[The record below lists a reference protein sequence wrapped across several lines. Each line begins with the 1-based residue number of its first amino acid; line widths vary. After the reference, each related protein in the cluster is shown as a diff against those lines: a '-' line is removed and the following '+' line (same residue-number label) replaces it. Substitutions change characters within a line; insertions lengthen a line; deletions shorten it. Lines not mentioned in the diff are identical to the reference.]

1 MTPARSGSPD
11 SLRLALGSTRL
22 RVGLA
27 FVLVLLMVLG
37 VRLFQLQALD
47 LNGMAQVGLSKRLTT
62 TAVPPVRGSIVDMNG
77 KYFARSVESYDI
89 VVDQR
94 LSAVEEFSRTVD
106 DPEEENGVRRET
118 GIPIEQGLAEL
129 SAVLGI
135 DAATLKSSIMGDQT
149 FNYVAKS
156 VTPDVRNRALAVGI
170 PGVYADRTSVRTYP
184 AGPVAGSI
192 IGFVSDDG
200 NPQEGLEYSLNNAL
214 AGTAGSR
221 TFEIGG
227 DGIRIPYATNKDVPA
242 VDGQNVRLTIDQ
254 DLQWFAQQTIAS
266 QVKDYKAD
274 WGNIVVV
281 EVKTGAIRAMAEST
295 TPDPNDP
302 TATPPK
308 KRRPNSVSASFEPGS
323 TTKVITLA
331 AALEE
336 GRIEPTSKFILENRY
351 TVGGQTFKD
360 AFEHGTENRTAAGVL
375 AKSMNTGTVQIGEK
389 LTKQE
394 RYDWLKKFGIGEPL
408 GTGLNEENQGLL
420 PTPDKWDDRQQ
431 YTVLFGQGL
440 TQTALHTAMMY
451 QTIAN
456 DGVRL
461 RPRLI
466 DAYIDPDG
474 TEHTVPEAEGTKVI
488 SEGTAAEMRKM
499 LETVT
504 EEGSGKSGELEQ
516 YRVGAK
522 TGTAE
527 APSASGGYDGYTLS
541 YAGIAPIEDPQYV
554 VVITLQR
561 PQGDLYYLI
570 PGESF
575 QKVMKQVL
583 NSTNVPAS
591 TTKPDIYPVEY

>member
-1 MTPARSGSPD
+1 MV
-11 SLRLALGSTRL
+11 LGSTRL

-27 FVLVLLMVLG
+27 FVLVLLMMLG
-37 VRLFQLQALD
+37 VRLFQLQGLD
-47 LNGMAQVGLSKRLTT
+47 LGGMAQVGLSKRLTNT
-62 TAVPPVRGSIVDMNG
+62 TVAPVRGSIVDMNG
-77 KYFARSVESYDI
+77 KYFARSVERYDI
-89 VVDQR
+89 VVDQG
-94 LSAVEEFSRTVD
+94 LSAVDGFDRTVQDPD
-106 DPEEENGVRRET
+106 DPDSTIRVDV
-118 GIPIEQGLAEL
+118 PIEQGLEEL

-135 DAATLKSSIMGDQT
+135 DVETLRGSVLGDKT

-156 VTPDVRNRALAVGI
+156 VTPEVKNQALEIGI
-170 PGVYADRTSVRTYP
+170 PGVYADKTSVRTYP
-184 AGPVAGSI
+184 AGSVAGSV

-200 NPQEGLEYSLNNAL
+200 TPQEGLEYSLNDQL
-214 AGTAGSR
+214 TGTAGKR

-227 DGIRIPYATNKDVPA
+227 DGIRIPYATNEDVPA
-242 VDGQNVRLTIDQ
+242 VDGQSVRLTIDQ

-266 QVKDYKAD
+266 QVKDYDAE

-281 EVKTGAIRAMAEST
+281 ETGTGAIRAMAEST

-302 TATPPK
+302 TATPAEQ
-308 KRRPNSVSASFEPGS
+308 RRPNSVSASFEPGS

-331 AALEE
+331 GALEE
-336 GRIEPTSKFILENRY
+336 GLIEPTSKFTLDNRY
-351 TVGGQTFKD
+351 TVGDQTFKD
-360 AFEHGTENRTAAGVL
+360 AWEHGTEKRTAAGIL

-420 PTPDKWDDRQQ
+420 STPDNWDDRQQ

-440 TQTALHTAMMY
+440 TQTALHTAMVY

-461 RPRLI
+461 KPRLI

-474 TEHTVPEAEGTKVI
+474 TEHVVPQAEGTEVV
-488 SEGTAAEMRKM
+488 SEKTAAEMRKM

-527 APSASGGYDGYTLS
+527 APGATGGYDGYTLS
-541 YAGIAPIEDPQYV
+541 YAGIAPIEDPKYV

-575 QKVMKQVL
+575 QKVMQQAL
-583 NSTNVPAS
+583 NSDNVPAS

>member
-1 MTPARSGSPD
+1 MTPARPGSPD
-11 SLRLALGSTRL
+11 SLRLALGSRRL

-47 LNGMAQVGLSKRLTT
+47 LNGMAQAGLSKRLTT
-62 TAVPPVRGSIVDMNG
+62 TAVQPVRGSIVDMNG
-77 KYFARSVESYDI
+77 KYFARSVERYDL

-94 LSAVEEFSRTVD
+94 LSAVEEFRRFN
-106 DPEEENGVRRET
+106 EELDEWEV
-118 GIPIEQGLAEL
+118 IPMDQALSEL
-129 SAVLGI
+129 SAVIGVDGETLRGAVLG
-135 DAATLKSSIMGDQT
+135 DKS
-149 FNYVAKS
+149 FNYILKS
-156 VTPDVRNRALAVGI
+156 VTPEVKNRALAVKI
-170 PGVYADRTSVRTYP
+170 PGVYADQTSVRTYP
-184 AGPVAGSI
+184 AGAVGGSI
-192 IGFVSDDG
+192 IGFVSENGD
-200 NPQEGLEYSLNNAL
+200 PQEGLEYSLNDQL
-214 AGTAGSR
+214 TGTAGQR

-227 DGIRIPYATNKDVPA
+227 DGIRIPYATNEDVPA
-242 VDGQNVRLTIDQ
+242 VDGRDVRLTIDQ

-281 EVKTGAIRAMAEST
+281 ETDTGAIRAMAEST

-302 TATPPK
+302 TATPADQ
-308 KRRPNSVSASFEPGS
+308 RRPNSVSASFEPGS
-323 TTKVITLA
+323 TTKVITMAGAIEQGL
-331 AALEE
+331 
-336 GRIEPTSKFILENRY
+336 IEPTSRFTLENRY
-351 TVGGQTFKD
+351 TVDGQTFKD
-360 AFEHGTENRTAAGVL
+360 AFEHETEKRTAAGIL
-375 AKSMNTGTVQIGEK
+375 AKSMNTGTVQVGQK
-389 LTKQE
+389 LTRQE

-420 PTPDKWDDRQQ
+420 TTPDKWDDRQQ

-440 TQTALHTAMMY
+440 TQTALHTAMVY

-461 RPRLI
+461 PPRLI
-466 DAYIDPDG
+466 EAYIDPDG
-474 TEHTVPEAEGTKVI
+474 TEHEVPAAEGTKVVFP
-488 SEGTAAEMRKM
+488 ETAAKVRKM

-527 APSASGGYDGYTLS
+527 APGASGGYDGYTLS
-541 YAGIAPIEDPQYV
+541 YAGIAPIEDPKYV
-554 VVITLQR
+554 VVVTLQR

-570 PGESF
+570 PGLSF
-575 QKVMKQVL
+575 QKVMQQVL
-583 NSTNVPAS
+583 NSNNVPAS
-591 TTKPDIYPVEY
+591 TMKPDIYPVKY

>member
-1 MTPARSGSPD
+1 MTPARTGSPD
-11 SLRLALGSTRL
+11 SLRLVLGSTRL

-37 VRLFQLQALD
+37 VRLFQLQGLD
-47 LNGMAQVGLSKRLTT
+47 LGGMAQVGLSKRLTNT
-62 TAVPPVRGSIVDMNG
+62 TVAPVRGSIVDMNG
-77 KYFARSVESYDI
+77 KYFARSVERYDI
-89 VVDQR
+89 VVDQG
-94 LSAVEEFSRTVD
+94 LSAVDGFDRTVQDPD
-106 DPEEENGVRRET
+106 DPDSTIRVDV
-118 GIPIEQGLAEL
+118 PIEQGLEEL

-135 DAATLKSSIMGDQT
+135 DVETLRGSVLGDKT

-156 VTPDVRNRALAVGI
+156 VTPEVKNQALEIGI
-170 PGVYADRTSVRTYP
+170 PGVYADKTSVRTYP
-184 AGPVAGSI
+184 AGSVAGSV

-200 NPQEGLEYSLNNAL
+200 TPQEGLEYSLNDQL
-214 AGTAGSR
+214 TGTAGKR

-227 DGIRIPYATNKDVPA
+227 DGIRIPYATNEDVPA
-242 VDGQNVRLTIDQ
+242 VDGQSVRLTIDQ

-266 QVKDYKAD
+266 QVKDYDAE

-281 EVKTGAIRAMAEST
+281 ETGTGAIRAMAEST

-302 TATPPK
+302 TATPAEQ
-308 KRRPNSVSASFEPGS
+308 RRPNSVSASFEPGS

-331 AALEE
+331 GALEE
-336 GRIEPTSKFILENRY
+336 GLIEPTSKFTLDNRY
-351 TVGGQTFKD
+351 TVGDQTFKD
-360 AFEHGTENRTAAGVL
+360 AWEHGTEKRTAAGIL

-420 PTPDKWDDRQQ
+420 STPDNWDDRQQ

-440 TQTALHTAMMY
+440 TQTALHTAMVY

-461 RPRLI
+461 KPRLI

-474 TEHTVPEAEGTKVI
+474 TEHLVPQAEGTEVV
-488 SEGTAAEMRKM
+488 SEKTAAEMRKM

-527 APSASGGYDGYTLS
+527 APGATGGYDGYTLS
-541 YAGIAPIEDPQYV
+541 YAGIAPIEDPKYV

-575 QKVMKQVL
+575 QKVMQQAL
-583 NSTNVPAS
+583 NSDNVPAS

>member
-1 MTPARSGSPD
+1 
-11 SLRLALGSTRL
+11 
-22 RVGLA
+22 
-27 FVLVLLMVLG
+27 MVLG

-47 LNGMAQVGLSKRLTT
+47 LGGMAQVGLSKRLTNT
-62 TAVPPVRGSIVDMNG
+62 TVAPVRGSIVDMNG
-77 KYFARSVESYDI
+77 KYFARSVERYDV

-94 LSAVEEFSRTVD
+94 LSAVDGFDRTVP
-106 DPEEENGVRRET
+106 DPEDPDSTIRIDV
-118 GIPIEQGLAEL
+118 PIEQGLQEL

-135 DAATLKSSIMGDQT
+135 DVETLRGSVLGDKT
-149 FNYVAKS
+149 FNYIAKS
-156 VTPDVRNRALAVGI
+156 VTPEVKNRALEIGI
-170 PGVYADRTSVRTYP
+170 PGVYADKTSVRTYP
-184 AGPVAGSI
+184 AGSVAGSV
-192 IGFVSDDG
+192 IGFVSENG
-200 NPQEGLEYSLNNAL
+200 APQEGLEYSLNDAL
-214 AGTAGSR
+214 QGTAGSR

-227 DGIRIPYATNKDVPA
+227 DGIRIPYATNEDVPA
-242 VDGQNVRLTIDQ
+242 VDGQSVRLTIDQ

-266 QVKDYKAD
+266 QVKDYNAE

-281 EVKTGAIRAMAEST
+281 ETGTGAIRAMAEST

-302 TATPPK
+302 TATPPEQ
-308 KRRPNSVSASFEPGS
+308 RRPNSVSASFEPGS

-331 AALEE
+331 GALEE
-336 GRIEPTSKFILENRY
+336 GLIEPTSKFTLENRY
-351 TVGGQTFKD
+351 TVGDQTFKD
-360 AFEHGTENRTAAGVL
+360 AWEHGTEKRTAAGVL

-420 PTPDKWDDRQQ
+420 STPENWDDRQQ

-440 TQTALHTAMMY
+440 TQTALHTAMVY

-461 RPRLI
+461 KPRLI

-474 TEHTVPEAEGTKVI
+474 TEHVVPQAEGTEVV
-488 SEGTAAEMRKM
+488 SEKTAAEMRKM

-527 APSASGGYDGYTLS
+527 APGAGGGYDGYTLS
-541 YAGIAPIEDPQYV
+541 YAGIAPIEDPKYV

-575 QKVMKQVL
+575 QKVMQQAL
-583 NSTNVPAS
+583 NSDNVPAS

>member
-1 MTPARSGSPD
+1 MTPARTGSPD

-22 RVGLA
+22 RLGLA
-27 FVLVLLMVLG
+27 FVLVLLTVLG

-47 LNGMAQVGLSKRLTT
+47 LNGMAQAGLSKRLTT
-62 TAVPPVRGSIVDMNG
+62 TAVQPVRGSIVDMNG
-77 KYFARSVESYDI
+77 KYFARSVERYDV

-94 LSAVEEFSRTVD
+94 LSAVDDFRRYNEELED
-106 DPEEENGVRRET
+106 WEI
-118 GIPIEQGLAEL
+118 IPMDQGLSEL
-129 SAVLGI
+129 AAVLGL
-135 DAATLKSSIMGDQT
+135 DEGTLRAAVLGDKT
-149 FNYVAKS
+149 FNYVMKS
-156 VTPDVRNRALAVGI
+156 VTPDVKNRALDVKV
-170 PGVYADRTSVRTYP
+170 PGVYADETSVRTYP

-192 IGFVSDDG
+192 IGYVGTDG
-200 NPQEGLEYSLNNAL
+200 KARSGLEVSLDDQL
-214 AGTAGSR
+214 TGEAGSR

-227 DGIRIPYATNKDVPA
+227 DGIRIPYATNEDVPA
-242 VDGQNVRLTIDQ
+242 VDGQSVKLTIDQ

-266 QVKDYKAD
+266 QVKDYNAE

-281 EVKTGAIRAMAEST
+281 EAKTGAIRAMAEST
-295 TPDPNDP
+295 TLDPNNP
-302 TATPPK
+302 EATPAD
-308 KRRPNSVSASFEPGS
+308 KRSPNSVSASFEPGS

-331 AALEE
+331 AALEQKL
-336 GRIEPTSKFILENRY
+336 IEPTSKFVLENRY
-351 TVGGQTFKD
+351 TVDDQTFKD
-360 AFEHGTENRTAAGVL
+360 SSEHGTEHRTAAGIL

-408 GTGLNEENQGLL
+408 GTGLGEENQGLL
-420 PTPDKWDDRQQ
+420 TTPDKWDERQQ

-440 TQTALHTAMMY
+440 AQTALHTAMVY

-461 RPRLI
+461 EPRLI

-474 TEHTVPEAEGTKVI
+474 TEHTVPQDEGTKVV
-488 SEGTAAEMRKM
+488 SGETAAEMRKM

-504 EEGSGKSGELEQ
+504 EEGSGKTGELEQ
-516 YRVGAK
+516 YRVGSK

-527 APSASGGYDGYTLS
+527 APSPSGGYDGYTLS
-541 YAGIAPIEDPQYV
+541 YAGIAPIEDPEYV
-554 VVITLQR
+554 VVVTLQR

-570 PGESF
+570 PGLSF

-583 NSTNVPAS
+583 NSNDVPAS
-591 TTKPDIYPVEY
+591 TSKPDIYPVEY

>member
-27 FVLVLLMVLG
+27 FVLILLLVLG

-47 LNGMAQVGLSKRLTT
+47 LNGMAQAGLSKRLTST
-62 TAVPPVRGSIVDMNG
+62 EVQPVRGSLVDKNG
-77 KYFARSVESYDI
+77 KYFARSVERYDI

-94 LSAVEEFSRTVD
+94 LSAVEQFSRTVE

-118 GIPIEQGLAEL
+118 DVPIEQGFTEL
-129 SAVLGI
+129 SAILGI
-135 DAATLKSSIMGDQT
+135 DAATLEEAIMGEAT

-156 VTPDVRNRALAVGI
+156 VTPEVKNRVMAVGF
-170 PGVYADRTSVRTYP
+170 PGVYADETSVRTYP
-184 AGPVAGSI
+184 AGPVAGSV
-192 IGFVSDDG
+192 IGFVSANG
-200 NPQEGLEYSLNNAL
+200 EPQEGLEYSLNDAL
-214 AGTAGSR
+214 EGTPGRR

-227 DGIRIPYATNKDVPA
+227 DGIRIPYATNEDIPA
-242 VDGQNVRLTIDQ
+242 VDGQDVRLTIDQ

-266 QVKDYKAD
+266 QVKDYKAE

-281 EVKTGAIRAMAEST
+281 ETATGAIRAMAEST

-302 TATPPK
+302 TATPPEQ
-308 KRRPNSVSASFEPGS
+308 RRPNSLSASFEPGS

-336 GRIEPTSKFILENRY
+336 GLIEPTSKFTLENRY
-351 TVGGQTFKD
+351 TVGDQTFKD
-360 AFEHGTENRTAAGVL
+360 SSEHGTEHRTAAGIL

-408 GTGLNEENQGLL
+408 GTGMNEENQGLL
-420 PTPDKWDDRQQ
+420 TTPDKWDDRQQ

-440 TQTALHTAMMY
+440 TQTALHTAMVY

-461 RPRLI
+461 QPRLI

-474 TEHTVPEAEGTKVI
+474 TEHVVPQAEGTEVV

-504 EEGSGKSGELEQ
+504 QEGSGKSGELEQ
-516 YRVGAK
+516 YRVGSK

-527 APSASGGYDGYTLS
+527 APSPSGGYDGYTLS
-541 YAGIAPIEDPQYV
+541 YAGIAPIEDPKYV

-561 PQGDLYYLI
+561 PKGDLYYLI

-583 NSTNVPAS
+583 NADNVPAS

>member
-1 MTPARSGSPD
+1 MTPARPGSPD
-11 SLRLALGSTRL
+11 TLRLALGSRRL

-47 LNGMAQVGLSKRLTT
+47 LNGMAQAGLSKRLTT
-62 TAVPPVRGSIVDMNG
+62 TAVQPVRGSIVDMNG
-77 KYFARSVESYDI
+77 KYFARSVERYDL

-94 LSAVEEFSRTVD
+94 LSAVEEFRRFN
-106 DPEEENGVRRET
+106 EELDEWEV
-118 GIPIEQGLAEL
+118 IPMDQGLSEL
-129 SAVLGI
+129 SAVIGVDGETLRGAVLG
-135 DAATLKSSIMGDQT
+135 DKN
-149 FNYVAKS
+149 FNYILKS
-156 VTPDVRNRALAVGI
+156 VTPEVKNRALAVKI
-170 PGVYADRTSVRTYP
+170 PGVYADQTSVRTYP
-184 AGPVAGSI
+184 AGAVGGSI
-192 IGFVSDDG
+192 IGFVSENGD
-200 NPQEGLEYSLNNAL
+200 PQEGLEYSLNDQL
-214 AGTAGSR
+214 TGTAGQR

-227 DGIRIPYATNKDVPA
+227 DGIRIPYATNEDVPA
-242 VDGQNVRLTIDQ
+242 VDGRDVRLTIDQ

-281 EVKTGAIRAMAEST
+281 ETDTGAIRAMAEST

-302 TATPPK
+302 TATPADE
-308 KRRPNSVSASFEPGS
+308 RRPNSVSASFEPGS
-323 TTKVITLA
+323 TTKVITMAGAIEQGL
-331 AALEE
+331 
-336 GRIEPTSKFILENRY
+336 IEPTSRFTLENRY
-351 TVGGQTFKD
+351 TVDGQTFKD
-360 AFEHGTENRTAAGVL
+360 AFEHETEKRTAAGIL
-375 AKSMNTGTVQIGEK
+375 AKSMNTGTVQVGQK
-389 LTKQE
+389 LTRQE

-420 PTPDKWDDRQQ
+420 TTPDKWDDRQQ

-440 TQTALHTAMMY
+440 TQTALHTAMVY

-461 RPRLI
+461 PPRLI

-474 TEHTVPEAEGTKVI
+474 TEHEVPAAEGTKVV
-488 SEGTAAEMRKM
+488 SPETAAKVRKM

-516 YRVGAK
+516 YRVGSK

-527 APSASGGYDGYTLS
+527 APGSSGGYDGYTLS
-541 YAGIAPIEDPQYV
+541 YAGIAPIEDPEYV
-554 VVITLQR
+554 VVVTLQR

-570 PGESF
+570 PGLSF
-575 QKVMKQVL
+575 QKVMQQVL
-583 NSTNVPAS
+583 NSNNVPAS
-591 TTKPDIYPVEY
+591 TMKPDIYPVKY

>member
-1 MTPARSGSPD
+1 VTPARTGSPD

-47 LNGMAQVGLSKRLTT
+47 LNGMAQAGLSKRLTS
-62 TAVPPVRGSIVDMNG
+62 TAVQPVRGSIVDMNG
-77 KYFARSVESYDI
+77 KYFARSVERYDI

-94 LSAVEEFSRTVD
+94 LSAVDDFRRYNEELED
-106 DPEEENGVRRET
+106 WEI
-118 GIPIEQGLAEL
+118 IPMDQGLAEL
-129 SAVLGI
+129 AVVLGTDEETLRAAVLGE
-135 DAATLKSSIMGDQT
+135 KT
-149 FNYVAKS
+149 FNYVQKS
-156 VTPDVRNRALAVGI
+156 VTPDVKNRALAVKV
-170 PGVYADRTSVRTYP
+170 PGVYADETSVRTYP

-192 IGFVSDDG
+192 IGYVGTDG
-200 NPQEGLEYSLNNAL
+200 NARSGLEVSLDDQL
-214 AGTAGSR
+214 TGEAGSR

-227 DGIRIPYATNKDVPA
+227 DGIRIPYATNEDVPA
-242 VDGQNVRLTIDQ
+242 VDGQSVKLTIDQ

-266 QVKDYKAD
+266 QVKDYNAE

-281 EVKTGAIRAMAEST
+281 EAKTGAIRAMAEST
-295 TPDPNDP
+295 TLDPNDP
-302 TATPPK
+302 EATPAD
-308 KRRPNSVSASFEPGS
+308 KRSPNSVSASFEPGS

-331 AALEE
+331 AALEQKL
-336 GRIEPTSKFILENRY
+336 IEPTSKFVLENRY
-351 TVGGQTFKD
+351 TVDDQTFKD
-360 AFEHGTENRTAAGVL
+360 SSEHETEHRTAAGIL

-394 RYDWLKKFGIGEPL
+394 RYDWFKKFGIGEPL
-408 GTGLNEENQGLL
+408 GTGLGEENQGLL
-420 PTPDKWDDRQQ
+420 TTPDKWDERQQ

-440 TQTALHTAMMY
+440 TQTALHTAMVY

-461 RPRLI
+461 KPRLI

-474 TEHTVPEAEGTKVI
+474 TEHKVPQDEGTEVV
-488 SEGTAAEMRKM
+488 SDETAAEMRKM

-504 EEGSGKSGELEQ
+504 QEGSGKSGELEQ
-516 YRVGAK
+516 YRVGSK

-541 YAGIAPIEDPQYV
+541 YAGIAPIEDPEYV

-561 PQGDLYYLI
+561 PKGDLYYLI

-583 NSTNVPAS
+583 NSNNIPAS
-591 TTKPDIYPVEY
+591 TSKPDIYPVEY

>member
-1 MTPARSGSPD
+1 
-11 SLRLALGSTRL
+11 
-22 RVGLA
+22 
-27 FVLVLLMVLG
+27 MVLG
-37 VRLFQLQALD
+37 VRLFQLQGLD
-47 LNGMAQVGLSKRLTT
+47 LGGMAQVGLSKRLTNT
-62 TAVPPVRGSIVDMNG
+62 TVAPVRGSIVDMNG
-77 KYFARSVESYDI
+77 KYFARSVERYDI
-89 VVDQR
+89 VVDQG
-94 LSAVEEFSRTVD
+94 LSAVDGFDRTVQDPD
-106 DPEEENGVRRET
+106 DPDSTIRVDV
-118 GIPIEQGLAEL
+118 PIEQGLEEL

-135 DAATLKSSIMGDQT
+135 DVETLRGSVLGDKT

-156 VTPDVRNRALAVGI
+156 VTPEVKNQALEIGI
-170 PGVYADRTSVRTYP
+170 PGVYADKTSVRTYP
-184 AGPVAGSI
+184 AGSVAGSV

-200 NPQEGLEYSLNNAL
+200 TPQEGLEYSLNDQL
-214 AGTAGSR
+214 TGTAGKR

-227 DGIRIPYATNKDVPA
+227 DGIRIPYATNEDVPA
-242 VDGQNVRLTIDQ
+242 VDGQSVRLTIDQ

-266 QVKDYKAD
+266 QVKDYDAE

-281 EVKTGAIRAMAEST
+281 ETGTGAIRAMAEST

-302 TATPPK
+302 TATPAEQ
-308 KRRPNSVSASFEPGS
+308 RRPNSVSASFEPGS

-331 AALEE
+331 GALEE
-336 GRIEPTSKFILENRY
+336 GLIEPTSKFTLDNRY
-351 TVGGQTFKD
+351 TVGDQTFKD
-360 AFEHGTENRTAAGVL
+360 AWEHGTEKRTAAGIL

-420 PTPDKWDDRQQ
+420 STPDNWDDRQQ

-440 TQTALHTAMMY
+440 TQTALHTAMVY

-461 RPRLI
+461 KPRLI

-474 TEHTVPEAEGTKVI
+474 TEHLVPQAEGTEVV
-488 SEGTAAEMRKM
+488 SEKTAAEMRKM

-527 APSASGGYDGYTLS
+527 APGATGGYDGYTLS
-541 YAGIAPIEDPQYV
+541 YAGIAPIEDPKYV

-575 QKVMKQVL
+575 QKVMQQAL
-583 NSTNVPAS
+583 NSDNVPAS

>member
-1 MTPARSGSPD
+1 M
-11 SLRLALGSTRL
+11 
-22 RVGLA
+22 GLV

-37 VRLFQLQALD
+37 ARLFQLQALD
-47 LNGMAQVGLSKRLTT
+47 LNGMAQVGLSRRLTE
-62 TAVPPVRGSIVDMNG
+62 TAVQPVRGSIVDTNG
-77 KYFARSVESYDI
+77 KYFARSVERFDI

-94 LSAVEEFSRTVD
+94 LSAEARGGFDRIVA
-106 DPEEENGVRRET
+106 DPEEEGGTRRE
-118 GIPIEQGLAEL
+118 PDVPMEQGLEEL

-135 DAATLKSSIMGDQT
+135 DAATLEASIMGEEA
-149 FNYVAKS
+149 FNYVARS
-156 VTPDVRNRALAVGI
+156 VTPEVRNKVMAVRF
-170 PGVYADRTSVRTYP
+170 PGVYADGTSVRTYP
-184 AGPVAGSI
+184 AGPVAGSV

-200 NPQEGLEYSLNNAL
+200 KPQEGLEYSLNDAL
-214 AGTAGSR
+214 EGTAGKR

-227 DGIRIPYATNKDVPA
+227 DGIRIPYATNEDIPA
-242 VDGQNVRLTIDQ
+242 ENGQDVRLTIDQ

-266 QVKDYKAD
+266 QVKDYDAE

-281 EVKTGAIRAMAEST
+281 EVATGAIRAMAEST

-302 TATPPK
+302 TATPPEQ
-308 KRRPNSVSASFEPGS
+308 RRPNSVSAAFEPGS

-331 AALEE
+331 GAMEE
-336 GRIEPTSKFILENRY
+336 GLITPESRFTLENRY
-351 TVGGQTFKD
+351 TVGNETFKD
-360 AFEHGTENRTAAGVL
+360 AWEHGTERRTAAGVL

-420 PTPDKWDDRQQ
+420 PTPDAWDERQQ

-440 TQTALHTAMMY
+440 SQTALHTAMVY

-461 RPRLI
+461 KPRLV

-474 TEHTVPEAEGTKVI
+474 TEHVVPQAEGTKVV
-488 SEGTAAEMRKM
+488 SEDTATKMQKM

-504 EEGSGKSGELEQ
+504 EEGSGASGELEQ
-516 YRVGAK
+516 YRVGSK

-527 APSASGGYDGYTLS
+527 APSPTGGYDGYTLS
-541 YAGIAPIEDPQYV
+541 YAGIAPIEDPEYV
-554 VVITLQR
+554 VLITLQK

-575 QKVMKQVL
+575 QKVMQQVL
-583 NSTNVPAS
+583 TSNHVPAS
-591 TTKPDIYPVEY
+591 TSKPDIYPVEF

>member
-1 MTPARSGSPD
+1 MTPARTGSPD
-11 SLRLALGSTRL
+11 SLRLVLGSTRL

-27 FVLVLLMVLG
+27 FVLVLLMMLG
-37 VRLFQLQALD
+37 VRLFQLQGLD
-47 LNGMAQVGLSKRLTT
+47 LGGMAQVGLSKRLTNT
-62 TAVPPVRGSIVDMNG
+62 TVAPVRGSIVDMNG
-77 KYFARSVESYDI
+77 KYFARSVERYDI
-89 VVDQR
+89 VVDQG
-94 LSAVEEFSRTVD
+94 LSAVDGFDRTVQDPD
-106 DPEEENGVRRET
+106 DPDSTIRVDV
-118 GIPIEQGLAEL
+118 PIEQGLEEL

-135 DAATLKSSIMGDQT
+135 DVETLRGSVLGDKT

-156 VTPDVRNRALAVGI
+156 VTPEVKNQALEIGI
-170 PGVYADRTSVRTYP
+170 PGVYADKTSVRTYP
-184 AGPVAGSI
+184 AGSVAGSV

-200 NPQEGLEYSLNNAL
+200 TPQEGLEYSLNDQL
-214 AGTAGSR
+214 TGTAGKR

-227 DGIRIPYATNKDVPA
+227 DGIRIPYATNEDVPA
-242 VDGQNVRLTIDQ
+242 VDGQSVRLTIDQ

-266 QVKDYKAD
+266 QVKDYDAE

-281 EVKTGAIRAMAEST
+281 ETGTGAIRAMAEST

-302 TATPPK
+302 TATPAEQ
-308 KRRPNSVSASFEPGS
+308 RRPNSVSASFEPGS

-331 AALEE
+331 GALEE
-336 GRIEPTSKFILENRY
+336 GLIEPTSKFTLDNRY
-351 TVGGQTFKD
+351 TVGDQTFKD
-360 AFEHGTENRTAAGVL
+360 AWEHGTEKRTAAGIL

-420 PTPDKWDDRQQ
+420 STPDNWDDRQQ

-440 TQTALHTAMMY
+440 TQTALHTAMVY

-461 RPRLI
+461 KPRLI

-474 TEHTVPEAEGTKVI
+474 TEHVVPQAEGTEVV
-488 SEGTAAEMRKM
+488 SEKTAAEMRKM

-527 APSASGGYDGYTLS
+527 APGATGGYDGYTLS
-541 YAGIAPIEDPQYV
+541 YAGIAPIEDPKYV

-575 QKVMKQVL
+575 QKVMQQAL
-583 NSTNVPAS
+583 NSDNVPAS

>member
-1 MTPARSGSPD
+1 MTPARTGSPD

-47 LNGMAQVGLSKRLTT
+47 LNGMAQAGLSKRLTS
-62 TAVPPVRGSIVDMNG
+62 TAVQPVRGSIVDMNG
-77 KYFARSVESYDI
+77 KYFARSVERYDI

-94 LSAVEEFSRTVD
+94 LSAVDDFRRYNEELED
-106 DPEEENGVRRET
+106 WEI
-118 GIPIEQGLAEL
+118 IPMDQGLAEL
-129 SAVLGI
+129 AAVLGT
-135 DAATLKSSIMGDQT
+135 DEETLRAAVLGEKT
-149 FNYVAKS
+149 FNYVQKS
-156 VTPDVRNRALAVGI
+156 VTPDVKNRALAVKV
-170 PGVYADRTSVRTYP
+170 PGVYADETSVRTYP

-192 IGFVSDDG
+192 IGYVGTDG
-200 NPQEGLEYSLNNAL
+200 NARSGLEVSLDDQL
-214 AGTAGSR
+214 TGEAGSR

-227 DGIRIPYATNKDVPA
+227 DGIRIPYATNEDVPA
-242 VDGQNVRLTIDQ
+242 VDGQSVKLTIDQ

-266 QVKDYKAD
+266 QVKDYNAE

-281 EVKTGAIRAMAEST
+281 EAKTGAIRAMAEST
-295 TPDPNDP
+295 TLDPNDP
-302 TATPPK
+302 EATPAD
-308 KRRPNSVSASFEPGS
+308 KRSPNSVSASFEPGS

-331 AALEE
+331 AALEQKL
-336 GRIEPTSKFILENRY
+336 IEPTSKFVLDNRY
-351 TVGGQTFKD
+351 TVDDQTFKD
-360 AFEHGTENRTAAGVL
+360 SSEHGTEHRTAAGIL

-408 GTGLNEENQGLL
+408 GTGLGEENQGLL
-420 PTPDKWDDRQQ
+420 TTPDKWDERQQ

-440 TQTALHTAMMY
+440 TQTALHTAMVY

-461 RPRLI
+461 KPRLI

-474 TEHTVPEAEGTKVI
+474 TEHKVPQDEGTEVV
-488 SEGTAAEMRKM
+488 SDETAVEMRKM

-516 YRVGAK
+516 YRVGSK

-541 YAGIAPIEDPQYV
+541 YAGIAPIEDPEYV

-561 PQGDLYYLI
+561 PKGDLYYLI

-583 NSTNVPAS
+583 NSNNVPAS
-591 TTKPDIYPVEY
+591 TSKPDIYPVEY

>member
-1 MTPARSGSPD
+1 MTPARTGSAD
-11 SLRLALGSTRL
+11 SFRLVLGSTRL

-47 LNGMAQVGLSKRLTT
+47 LNGMAQAGLSKRLTIT
-62 TAVPPVRGSIVDMNG
+62 TVEPVRGSIVDMNG
-77 KYFARSVESYDI
+77 KYFARSVERYDV
-89 VVDQR
+89 VVDQT
-94 LSAVEEFSRTVD
+94 LSAVEDFTRTVP
-106 DPEEENGVRRET
+106 DPEEEGEVIRET
-118 GIPIEQGLAEL
+118 GVPIEQGLSEL

-135 DAATLKSSIMGDQT
+135 DVETLRASVLGDRT
-149 FNYVAKS
+149 FNYVARS
-156 VTPDVRNRALAVGI
+156 VTPEVRNRALAVGI
-170 PGVYADRTSVRTYP
+170 PGVYADKTSVRTYP

-192 IGFVSDDG
+192 IGFVSDNGD
-200 NPQEGLEYSLNNAL
+200 PQEGLEYSQNDAL
-214 AGTAGSR
+214 EGEAGSR

-227 DGIRIPYATNKDVPA
+227 DGIRIPYATNEDIPA
-242 VDGQNVRLTIDQ
+242 VDGQTVRLTIDQ

-266 QVKDYKAD
+266 QVKDYDAE

-281 EVKTGAIRAMAEST
+281 EAKTGAIRAMAEST

-302 TATPPK
+302 TATPAE

-323 TTKVITLA
+323 TTKVITMA

-336 GRIEPTSKFILENRY
+336 GLIEPTSRFTLENRY
-351 TVGGQTFKD
+351 TVGSQTFKD
-360 AFEHGTENRTAAGVL
+360 AWEHGTEKRTAAGVL

-389 LTKQE
+389 LTKQQ

-420 PTPDKWDDRQQ
+420 TTPDNWDDRQQ

-440 TQTALHTAMMY
+440 TQTALHTAMVY

-461 RPRLI
+461 QPRLI

-474 TEHTVPEAEGTKVI
+474 TEHVVPEAEGTKVV
-488 SEGTAAEMRKM
+488 SEETAAQMRKM

-516 YRVGAK
+516 YRVGSK

-527 APSASGGYDGYTLS
+527 APSPSGGYDGYTLS
-541 YAGIAPIEDPQYV
+541 YAGIAPIEDPEYV

-570 PGESF
+570 PGQSF
-575 QKVMKQVL
+575 QKVMQQAL
-583 NSTNVPAS
+583 NSDNVPAS
-591 TTKPDIYPVEY
+591 TTKPDIYPVEF

>member
-1 MTPARSGSPD
+1 MTPARTGSPD

-37 VRLFQLQALD
+37 LRLFQLQALD
-47 LNGMAQVGLSKRLTT
+47 LNGMAQAGLSKRLTS
-62 TAVPPVRGSIVDMNG
+62 TAVQPIRGSIVDMNG
-77 KYFARSVESYDI
+77 KYFARSVERYDI

-94 LSAVEEFSRTVD
+94 LSAVEEFDRTAPGSD
-106 DPEEENGVRRET
+106 ERET
-118 GIPIEQGLAEL
+118 DIPIDQGFGEL

-135 DAATLKSSIMGDQT
+135 DAETLKASIMGDKS
-149 FNYVAKS
+149 FNYVAQS
-156 VTPDVRNRALAVGI
+156 VTPEVKDRALAIGI
-170 PGVYADRTSVRTYP
+170 PGVYADMTSVRTYP

-192 IGFVSDDG
+192 IGYVGTDG
-200 NPQEGLEYSLNNAL
+200 AARSGLEVAL
-214 AGTAGSR
+214 DDQLTGEAGSR

-227 DGIRIPYATNKDVPA
+227 DGIRIPYATNEDVPA
-242 VDGQNVRLTIDQ
+242 VDGQSVRLTIDQ

-266 QVKDYKAD
+266 QVKDYDAE

-281 EVKTGAIRAMAEST
+281 EAKTGAIRAMAEST
-295 TPDPNDP
+295 TLDPNDP
-302 TATPPK
+302 EATPGD
-308 KRRPNSVSASFEPGS
+308 KRSPNSVSASFEPGS
-323 TTKVITLA
+323 TTKVITMA
-331 AALEE
+331 AALEK
-336 GRIEPTSKFILENRY
+336 GLIEPTSKFVLENRY
-351 TVGGQTFKD
+351 TVGNQTFKD
-360 AFEHGTENRTAAGVL
+360 SSEHETEKRTAAGIL

-408 GTGLNEENQGLL
+408 GTGLGEENQGLL
-420 PTPDKWDDRQQ
+420 TTPDAWDDRQQ

-440 TQTALHTAMMY
+440 TQTALHTAMVY

-461 RPRLI
+461 EPRLI

-474 TEHTVPEAEGTKVI
+474 TEHEVPQDEGTEVV
-488 SEGTAAEMRKM
+488 SEGTAAELRKM

-504 EEGSGKSGELEQ
+504 QEGSGKSGELEQ
-516 YRVGAK
+516 YRVGSK

-527 APSASGGYDGYTLS
+527 APSATGGYDGYTLS
-541 YAGIAPIEDPQYV
+541 YAGMAPIEDPQYV
-554 VVITLQR
+554 VVVTLQR

-570 PGESF
+570 PGQSF

-583 NSTNVPAS
+583 NSNNVPAS

>member
-1 MTPARSGSPD
+1 VTPARTGSPD
-11 SLRLALGSTRL
+11 SLRLVLGSTRL

-47 LNGMAQVGLSKRLTT
+47 LGGMAQVGLSKRLTNT
-62 TAVPPVRGSIVDMNG
+62 TVAPVRGSIVDMNG
-77 KYFARSVESYDI
+77 KYFARSVERYDV

-94 LSAVEEFSRTVD
+94 LSAVDGFDRTVP
-106 DPEEENGVRRET
+106 DPEDPDSTIRIDV
-118 GIPIEQGLAEL
+118 PIEQGLQEL

-135 DAATLKSSIMGDQT
+135 DVETLRGSVLGDKT
-149 FNYVAKS
+149 FNYIAKS
-156 VTPDVRNRALAVGI
+156 VTPEVKNRALEIGI
-170 PGVYADRTSVRTYP
+170 PGVYADKTSVRTYP
-184 AGPVAGSI
+184 AGSVAGSV
-192 IGFVSDDG
+192 IGFVSENG
-200 NPQEGLEYSLNNAL
+200 APQEGLEYSLNDAL
-214 AGTAGSR
+214 QGTAGSR

-227 DGIRIPYATNKDVPA
+227 DGIRIPYATNEDVPA
-242 VDGQNVRLTIDQ
+242 VDGQSVRLTIDQ

-266 QVKDYKAD
+266 QVKDYNAE

-281 EVKTGAIRAMAEST
+281 ETGTGAIRAMAEST

-302 TATPPK
+302 TATPPEQ
-308 KRRPNSVSASFEPGS
+308 RRPNSVSASFEPGS

-331 AALEE
+331 GALEE
-336 GRIEPTSKFILENRY
+336 GLIEPTSKFTLENRY
-351 TVGGQTFKD
+351 TVGDQTFKD
-360 AFEHGTENRTAAGVL
+360 AWEHGTEKRTAAGVL

-420 PTPDKWDDRQQ
+420 STPENWDDRQQ

-440 TQTALHTAMMY
+440 TQTALHTAMVY

-461 RPRLI
+461 KPRLI

-474 TEHTVPEAEGTKVI
+474 TEHVVPQAEGTEVV
-488 SEGTAAEMRKM
+488 SEKTAAEMRKM

-527 APSASGGYDGYTLS
+527 APGAGGGYDGYTLS
-541 YAGIAPIEDPQYV
+541 YAGIAPIEDPKYV

-575 QKVMKQVL
+575 QKVMQQAL
-583 NSTNVPAS
+583 NSDNVPAS

>member
-1 MTPARSGSPD
+1 MTPARTGSPD
-11 SLRLALGSTRL
+11 SLRLVLGSTRL

-37 VRLFQLQALD
+37 VRLFQLQGLD
-47 LNGMAQVGLSKRLTT
+47 LGGMAQVGLSKRLTNT
-62 TAVPPVRGSIVDMNG
+62 TVAPVRGSIVDMNG
-77 KYFARSVESYDI
+77 KYFARSVERYDI
-89 VVDQR
+89 VVDQG
-94 LSAVEEFSRTVD
+94 LSAVDGFDRTVQDPD
-106 DPEEENGVRRET
+106 DPDSTIRVDV
-118 GIPIEQGLAEL
+118 PIEQGLEEL

-135 DAATLKSSIMGDQT
+135 DVETLRGSVLGDKT

-156 VTPDVRNRALAVGI
+156 VTPEVKNQALEIGI
-170 PGVYADRTSVRTYP
+170 PGVYADKTSVRTYP
-184 AGPVAGSI
+184 AGSVAGSV

-200 NPQEGLEYSLNNAL
+200 TPQEGLEYSLNDQL
-214 AGTAGSR
+214 TGTAGKR

-227 DGIRIPYATNKDVPA
+227 DGIRIPYATNEDVPA
-242 VDGQNVRLTIDQ
+242 VDGQSVRLTIDQ

-266 QVKDYKAD
+266 QVKDYDAE

-281 EVKTGAIRAMAEST
+281 ETGTGAIRAMAEST

-302 TATPPK
+302 TATPAEQ
-308 KRRPNSVSASFEPGS
+308 RRPNSVSASFEPGS

-331 AALEE
+331 GALEE
-336 GRIEPTSKFILENRY
+336 GLIEPTSKFTLDNRY
-351 TVGGQTFKD
+351 TVGDQTFKD
-360 AFEHGTENRTAAGVL
+360 AWEHGTEKRTAAGIL

-420 PTPDKWDDRQQ
+420 STPDNWDDRQQ

-440 TQTALHTAMMY
+440 TQTALHTAMVY

-461 RPRLI
+461 KPRLI

-474 TEHTVPEAEGTKVI
+474 TEHVVPQAEGTEVV
-488 SEGTAAEMRKM
+488 SEKTAAEMRKM

-527 APSASGGYDGYTLS
+527 APGATGGYDGYTLS
-541 YAGIAPIEDPQYV
+541 YAGIAPIEDPKYV

-575 QKVMKQVL
+575 QKVMQQAL
-583 NSTNVPAS
+583 NSDNVPAS

>member
-1 MTPARSGSPD
+1 MTPARTGSPD

-47 LNGMAQVGLSKRLTT
+47 LNGMAQAGLSKRLTN
-62 TAVPPVRGSIVDMNG
+62 TAVQPVRGSIVDMNG
-77 KYFARSVESYDI
+77 KYFARSVERYDV

-94 LSAVEEFSRTVD
+94 LSAVDDFRRYNEEL
-106 DPEEENGVRRET
+106 EEWEI
-118 GIPIEQGLAEL
+118 IPMDQGLSEL
-129 SAVLGI
+129 ATVLDLDEETLRASVLG
-135 DAATLKSSIMGDQT
+135 DKT
-149 FNYVAKS
+149 FNYVVKS
-156 VTPDVRNRALAVGI
+156 VTPDVKNRALAVKV
-170 PGVYADRTSVRTYP
+170 PGVYADETSVRTYP

-192 IGFVSDDG
+192 IGYVGTDG
-200 NPQEGLEYSLNNAL
+200 QPRSGLEVSLDDQL
-214 AGTAGSR
+214 TGEAGSR

-227 DGIRIPYATNKDVPA
+227 DGIRIPYATNEDVPA
-242 VDGQNVRLTIDQ
+242 VDGQSIRLTIDQ

-266 QVKDYKAD
+266 QVKDYNAE

-281 EVKTGAIRAMAEST
+281 EAKTGAIRAMAEST
-295 TPDPNDP
+295 TLDPNDP
-302 TATPPK
+302 EATPAD
-308 KRRPNSVSASFEPGS
+308 KRSPNSVSASFEPGS

-331 AALEE
+331 GALEQDL
-336 GRIEPTSKFILENRY
+336 IEPTSRFVLENRY
-351 TVGGQTFKD
+351 TVDDQTFKD
-360 AFEHGTENRTAAGVL
+360 SSEHGTERRTAAGVL
-375 AKSMNTGTVQIGEK
+375 AKSMNTGTVQIGQK

-408 GTGLNEENQGLL
+408 GTGLGEENQGLL
-420 PTPDKWDDRQQ
+420 TTPDKWDERQQ

-440 TQTALHTAMMY
+440 TQTALHTAMVY

-461 RPRLI
+461 EPRLI

-474 TEHTVPEAEGTKVI
+474 TEHRVPEDEGTEVV
-488 SEGTAAEMRKM
+488 SDETAAEMRKM

-516 YRVGAK
+516 YRVGSK

-527 APSASGGYDGYTLS
+527 APSATGGYDGYTLS
-541 YAGIAPIEDPQYV
+541 YAGIAPIEDPEYV

-561 PQGDLYYLI
+561 PKGDLYYLI

-583 NSTNVPAS
+583 NSNNVPAS

>member
-1 MTPARSGSPD
+1 MTPARTGSPD
-11 SLRLALGSTRL
+11 SLRLVLGSTRL

-47 LNGMAQVGLSKRLTT
+47 LGGMAQVGLSKRLTNT
-62 TAVPPVRGSIVDMNG
+62 TVAPVRGSIVDMNG
-77 KYFARSVESYDI
+77 KYFARSVERYDV

-94 LSAVEEFSRTVD
+94 LSAVDGFDRTVP
-106 DPEEENGVRRET
+106 DPEDPDSTIRIDV
-118 GIPIEQGLAEL
+118 PIEQGLQEL

-135 DAATLKSSIMGDQT
+135 DVETLRGSVLGDKT
-149 FNYVAKS
+149 FNYIAKS
-156 VTPDVRNRALAVGI
+156 VTPEVKNRALEIGI
-170 PGVYADRTSVRTYP
+170 PGVYADKTSVRTYP
-184 AGPVAGSI
+184 AGSVAGSV
-192 IGFVSDDG
+192 IGFVSENG
-200 NPQEGLEYSLNNAL
+200 APQEGLEYSLNDAL
-214 AGTAGSR
+214 QGTAGSR

-227 DGIRIPYATNKDVPA
+227 DGIRIPYATNEDVPA
-242 VDGQNVRLTIDQ
+242 VDGQSVRLTIDQ

-266 QVKDYKAD
+266 QVKDYNAE

-281 EVKTGAIRAMAEST
+281 ETGTGAIRAMAEST

-302 TATPPK
+302 TATPPEQ
-308 KRRPNSVSASFEPGS
+308 RRPNSVSASFEPGS

-331 AALEE
+331 GALEE
-336 GRIEPTSKFILENRY
+336 GLIEPTSKFTLENRY
-351 TVGGQTFKD
+351 TVGDQTFKD
-360 AFEHGTENRTAAGVL
+360 AWEHGTEKRTAAGVL

-420 PTPDKWDDRQQ
+420 STPENWDDRQQ

-440 TQTALHTAMMY
+440 TQTALHTAMVY

-461 RPRLI
+461 KPRLI

-474 TEHTVPEAEGTKVI
+474 TEHVVPQAEGTEVV
-488 SEGTAAEMRKM
+488 SEKTAAEMRKM

-527 APSASGGYDGYTLS
+527 APGAGGGYDGYTLS
-541 YAGIAPIEDPQYV
+541 YAGIAPIEDPKYV

-575 QKVMKQVL
+575 QKVMQQAL
-583 NSTNVPAS
+583 NSDNVPAS

>member
-1 MTPARSGSPD
+1 MTPARTGSPD
-11 SLRLALGSTRL
+11 SIRLALGSTRL

-47 LNGMAQVGLSKRLTT
+47 LNGMAQAGLSNRLTT
-62 TAVPPVRGSIVDMNG
+62 TTVQPVRGSIVDMNG
-77 KYFARSVESYDI
+77 KYFARSVERYDI

-94 LSAVEEFSRTVD
+94 LSAVEEFTRPVPDSS
-106 DPEEENGVRRET
+106 ERET
-118 GIPIEQGLAEL
+118 GVPIDQGFDEL

-135 DAATLKSSIMGDQT
+135 DAATLREAIMGDKS

-156 VTPDVRNRALAVGI
+156 VTPEVKNRALAVGI
-170 PGVYADRTSVRTYP
+170 PGVYADMTSVRTYP
-184 AGPVAGSI
+184 AGPVAGSVV
-192 IGFVSDDG
+192 GFVSQDG
-200 NPQEGLEYSLNNAL
+200 APQEGLEYSLNDAL
-214 AGTAGSR
+214 QGTPGSR

-227 DGIRIPYATNKDVPA
+227 DGIRIPYATNEDIPA
-242 VDGQNVRLTIDQ
+242 ADGQTVRLTIDQ

-266 QVKDYKAD
+266 QVEDYDAE

-281 EVKTGAIRAMAEST
+281 EAKTGAIRAMAEST

-302 TATPPK
+302 TATPAEQ
-308 KRRPNSVSASFEPGS
+308 RRPNTVSASFEPGS

-331 AALEE
+331 GALEQDL
-336 GRIEPTSKFILENRY
+336 IEPTSRFTLENRY
-351 TVGGQTFKD
+351 TVGNQTFKD
-360 AFEHGTENRTAAGVL
+360 STEHEKEKRTAAGVL
-375 AKSMNTGTVQIGEK
+375 AKSMNTGTVQIGQK

-420 PTPDKWDDRQQ
+420 TTPDNWDDRQQ

-440 TQTALHTAMMY
+440 TQTALHTAMVY

-461 RPRLI
+461 KPRLV

-474 TEHTVPEAEGTKVI
+474 TEHVVPEAEGTRVV
-488 SEGTAAEMRKM
+488 SEETAAEMRKM

-504 EEGSGKSGELEQ
+504 RKGSGKSGELDQ
-516 YRVGAK
+516 YRVGSK

-527 APSASGGYDGYTLS
+527 APGATGGYDGYTLS

-583 NSTNVPAS
+583 NSNNVPAS